1 MSQRPLAAFA
11 LLCALGLPAAAQTP
25 TPAPT
30 ASQAEQD
37 YLAELARVE
46 AATAPQSLEPLLEKA
61 EAVQGALMDIPAD
74 MGGEA
79 VIERYSEPEFSAL
92 QARLRGIH
100 LQRGMEIFVQP
111 LPAFFSALAAAHGR
125 PADQAYFALYQAYWG
140 EQLFPV
146 YMQPRALVV
155 GCVKYGDGLLNR
167 LYGDW
172 LRYAKTYP
180 EAYRASVQQ
189 MLKDFEEVFALGTC
203 ACGDRAGVVREL
215 QQFSR
220 EHPRSPA
227 APAATQRWRELKA
240 HTEKLPVSCG

>member
-1 MSQRPLAAFA
+1 MGLHTRLLAVLA
-11 LLCALGLPAAAQTP
+11 LLGAVQLPALAQAP
-25 TPAPT
+25 TPAP
-30 ASQAEQD
+30 SEAEQA
-37 YLAELARVE
+37 YLTELARIE
-46 AATAPQSLEPLLEKA
+46 GASTPQSLEPLLEKA
-61 EAVQGALMDIPAD
+61 EAVQGALMEIAD
-74 MGGEA
+74 DAGGEA
-79 VIERYSEPEFSAL
+79 VIERYSEAEFGAL
-92 QARLRGIH
+92 KQRLRGIH
-100 LQRGMEIFVQP
+100 LQRGLEIFVQP

-146 YMQPRALVV
+146 YMEPRALVV

-203 ACGDRAGVVREL
+203 ACGDRDGVVREL
-215 QQFSR
+215 RQFSR
-220 EHPRSPA
+220 ENPRSPA

-240 HTEKLPVSCG
+240 HEEKLPLRCG

>member
-1 MSQRPLAAFA
+1 MSPRTLAVLA
-11 LLCALGLPAAAQTP
+11 LLCALGLPAAAQAP
-25 TPAPT
+25 VPAPT

-37 YLAELARVE
+37 YLAELARIE
-46 AATAPQSLEPLLEKA
+46 TATTPQSLEPLLEKA
-61 EAVQGALMDIPAD
+61 EAVQGALMDIPSST
-74 MGGEA
+74 GNEA
-79 VIERYSEPEFSAL
+79 VIERYSEAEFSAL
-92 QARLRGIH
+92 QQRLRGIH

-125 PADQAYFALYQAYWG
+125 PADQAYFALYQAYWC

-167 LYGDW
+167 LYSDW
-172 LRYAKTYP
+172 QRYAKNYP

-203 ACGDRAGVVREL
+203 ACGDRASVVREL
-215 QQFSR
+215 RQFSR
-220 EHPRSPA
+220 EHPQSPA
-227 APAATQRWRELKA
+227 APAATQRWSELKA
-240 HTEKLPVSCG
+240 HEEKLPVSCG